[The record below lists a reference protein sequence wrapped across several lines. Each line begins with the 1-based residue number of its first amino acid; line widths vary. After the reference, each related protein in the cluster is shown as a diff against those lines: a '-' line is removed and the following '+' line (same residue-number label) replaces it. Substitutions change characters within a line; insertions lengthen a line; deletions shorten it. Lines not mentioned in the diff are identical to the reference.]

1 VPGRPRQVSE
11 MKFEMLF
18 EVLKNLFSRPMTVQ
32 FPWQSIPIADGYRGE
47 QIFDIDGC
55 TSCGLCFRI
64 CPNRAIEMV
73 AAPDEYKDEYPKE
86 YPSIDLGKCCFCGL
100 CQDICPKG
108 SITLTKSFFLSTFD
122 PNSVIRAPFP
132 REQSKVVNKTS

>member
-1 VPGRPRQVSE
+1 MPGRPRQVSE

-18 EVLKNLFSRPMTVQ
+18 EVIKNLFSRPMTVQ
-32 FPWQSIPIADGYRGE
+32 FPWQSIPIPDGYRGE

-64 CPNRAIEMV
+64 CPNRAIEMI
-73 AAPDEYKDEYPKE
+73 AAPDEYKNKYSKE
-86 YPSIDLGKCCFCGL
+86 YPRIDLGKCCFCGL

-122 PNSVIRAPFP
+122 PNSVIKGPFP
-132 REQSKVVNKTS
+132 SGAVKSSE

>member
-18 EVLKNLFSRPMTVQ
+18 EVIKNLFSRPMTVQ

-64 CPNRAIEMV
+64 CPNRAIEMI
-73 AAPDEYKDEYPKE
+73 AAPDEHKNKYSKE
-86 YPSIDLGKCCFCGL
+86 YPRIDLGKCCFCGL

-122 PNSVIRAPFP
+122 PNSVIKDPFP
-132 REQSKVVNKTS
+132 SGAVGSSE

>member
-1 VPGRPRQVSE
+1 MPSRPRQVSE
-11 MKFEMLF
+11 MKLEMLF
-18 EVLKNLFSRPMTVQ
+18 EVIKNLFSRPMTVQ
-32 FPWQSIPIADGYRGE
+32 FPLQSIPIADGYRGE

-55 TSCGLCFRI
+55 TSCGLCFMI

-73 AAPDEYKDEYPKE
+73 AAPDEYKNRYSKE
-86 YPSIDLGKCCFCGL
+86 YPRIDLGKCCFCGL

-122 PNSVIRAPFP
+122 PNSVIKDPFP
-132 REQSKVVNKTS
+132 SGVVKSS

>member
-1 VPGRPRQVSE
+1 MPGRPRQVSE
-11 MKFEMLF
+11 MKLEMLF
-18 EVLKNLFSRPMTVQ
+18 EVTKNLFSTPMTVQ
-32 FPWQSIPIADGYRGE
+32 FPHQSIPIPDGYRGE
-47 QIFDIDGC
+47 QILDIDGC

-73 AAPDEYKDEYPKE
+73 AAPDEYKNKYAKE
-86 YPSIDLGKCCFCGL
+86 YPRIDLGKCCFCGL

-122 PNSVIRAPFP
+122 PNSVIKDPFP
-132 REQSKVVNKTS
+132 PGGVGSS